1 MTPPAP
7 IPPPSSS
14 VSSAVVPPPADAVA
28 AVAGVVSSA
37 SATQAASVSV
47 KSVSQEAQVA
57 PSAVQSAPVAATPF
71 SHVQVNVGAAAA
83 TQLVAAVQLVES
95 QTNVVH
101 MEPVPVHFVLV
112 PSVPDVSVTDVI
124 AQSAA
129 CMPLPAWQLVTP
141 GHSHSVRTPAAVL

>member
-1 MTPPAP
+1 MT
-7 IPPPSSS
+7 
-14 VSSAVVPPPADAVA
+14 
-28 AVAGVVSSA
+28 
-37 SATQAASVSV
+37 
-47 KSVSQEAQVA
+47 A
-57 PSAVQSAPVAATPF
+57 PSVVQSAPVAATPF
-71 SHVQVNVGAAAA
+71 SHVQVFGAAAA

-101 MEPVPVHFVLV
+101 IAPVPVHFVLV